1 MGKKK
6 KNQLLWKNA
15 PPARRIALSFL
26 GVILGGAI
34 LLMLPISNRDGQS
47 LRFLDALFTAT
58 SATCVTGL
66 TVITPVDQFNHFG
79 QIVLIFLMQI
89 GGIGLMTLVATGVLM
104 LRSRLSLNDKIAM
117 KEVLNQTNVMN
128 FKYFIYG
135 IIKYTLFFEII
146 GCIFLMFVMI
156 PDYGIGEGIFKSIF
170 LAVSAFCN
178 AGYDVI
184 GADSLVPY
192 ATNFIVNF
200 TIMSL
205 IVCGGLGFVVWFEVH
220 DKFMDFLKRKISFRH
235 FHHSLTLHTKLVII
249 GTLILIL
256 GPALIF
262 FILEYNNPATL
273 GDMSLWDKVLNS
285 LFTSVTLRTAGFFT
299 LPLAPMAMGSKFIMI
314 ICMFIGGSPGGT
326 AGGIKT
332 TTLMVIVFCVI
343 RSLRGK
349 KRTNVFNRHISRDII
364 VRSTTILAVNIL
376 ALFTGVFLL
385 TIFED
390 FSFIELLYEATS
402 ALATVGLTLG
412 ITPNLGVAGK
422 LIIIMLMYVGR
433 IGIITFITSIVRETG
448 ESEGMDYAEGHVIVG

>member
-1 MGKKK
+1 MGNQKSKK
-6 KNQLLWKNA
+6 LVWKNA
-15 PPARRIALSFL
+15 PPARKIALSFL
-26 GVILGGAI
+26 GVILVGAI
-34 LLMLPISNRDGQS
+34 LLSLPISNRDGQS
-47 LRFLDALFTAT
+47 FRFLDALFTAT

-66 TVITPVDQFNHFG
+66 TVIAPVEQFNHFG
-79 QIVLIFLMQI
+79 QIVMIFLMQI

-128 FKYFIYG
+128 FKLFIFG
-135 IIKYTLFFEII
+135 IIKYTLFFEAL

-156 PDYGIGEGIFKSIF
+156 PEFGLGEGIFKSVY

-178 AGYDVI
+178 AGFDTI
-184 GADSLVPY
+184 GAQSLSPY
-192 ATNFIVNF
+192 ASNFIVNF
-200 TIMSL
+200 VIMSL
-205 IVCGGLGFVVWFEVH
+205 IVCGGLGFVVWFEIH
-220 DKFMDFLKRKISFRH
+220 DKFLDFLKRKISFRH

-249 GTLILIL
+249 GTIVLIF

-273 GDMSLWDKVLNS
+273 GDLSLWDKIITS

-299 LPLAPMAMGSKFIMI
+299 MPLDATAMGSKFIMV

-332 TTLMVIVFCVI
+332 TTLMVIVLCVI

-349 KRTNVFNRHISRDII
+349 KRTNVFRRHISRDII

-385 TIFED
+385 TVFED
-390 FSFIELLYEATS
+390 FSFMDILFEASS

-412 ITPNLGVAGK
+412 ITPSLGVAGK

-448 ESEGMDYAEGHVIVG
+448 ESEGIDYAEGHVIVG